1 MNFDDYMKRI
11 QYISN
16 ILEKNKYAEDI
27 LNSKELDIKKD
38 FQYICLSSASNYNL
52 VNEIIVRLAQNGNED
67 IVKENIKCISMSMWK
82 DIFDKNEAIKK
93 IFIENYTTIFE
104 NTSII
109 TTRELER
116 FLNDTDTYN
125 LMYNMLDLIIK
136 KLCTY
141 DRASLIS
148 ILKTK
153 SNGIVKIKEN
163 LPIFFQK
170 GEYDIT
176 TTYSKILHELDKI
189 PEISKAEI
197 LKACNNS
204 LVDMLNRETAVD
216 NETNKL
222 LSWIYD
228 AFEEANM
235 SNEEKNII
243 KQNIDTAIMS
253 NIDHILDKSNY
264 DKNTIK
270 ILKQFDCA
278 KEKIEKNKNHFI
290 EKQNKN
296 NEEKTYYFNIQDN
309 KEKIKEVNIDYQ
321 KIDKIIDEVKQDLN
335 EKQQATIISE
345 QPKQENNEVKDDKI
359 IDFATIKENTKI
371 IDNSEITNQLTD
383 EAIQNLINDN
393 IIETDQII
401 DKILNK
407 KIEQNENNNDV
418 IQTIKQNEINDI
430 TQENNQNEND
440 NVIEIVKQSKID
452 NVAQTIEQNEES
464 NQIQS
469 TMQNQIVNEAQ
480 CVEQKEIDSGIQSKS
495 QSEVNNII
503 KYANEDEQCDEI
515 KYADETENSYSKM
528 ENKIEQQ
535 GEDSNSLENIEFA
548 NEDVVQNQS
557 ENTQLTMQNQIVNE
571 AQCVEQKE
579 IDSGIQSKS
588 QSEVNNI
595 IKYANEDEQCDE
607 IKYADETENSYSKME
622 NKIEQQGEDSNSL
635 ENIEFANE
643 DVVQNQS
650 ENTQL
655 ITQKN
660 NDVDYIQLSEI
671 DEEEH
676 ISVFKRL
683 WMKVTKLFKLKSE
696 NENNIN

>member
-93 IFIENYTTIFE
+93 FFIENYTTIFE

-228 AFEEANM
+228 AYEEANM

-335 EKQQATIISE
+335 EKQQTTIISE

-383 EAIQNLINDN
+383 EAMQNLINDN

-418 IQTIKQNEINDI
+418 IQTIKQNE
-430 TQENNQNEND
+430 ND
-440 NVIEIVKQSKID
+440 NVIEIVEQSKID

-469 TMQNQIVNEAQ
+469 TMQNQIVNEAQCVEQKEIDSGIQSKSQSEVNNIIKYANEDEQRVEQKEIDSGIQSKSQSEVNNIIKYANEDKQ

-548 NEDVVQNQS
+548 NEDVVQNQ
-557 ENTQLTMQNQIVNE
+557 
-571 AQCVEQKE
+571 C
-579 IDSGIQSKS
+579 
-588 QSEVNNI
+588 
-595 IKYANEDEQCDE
+595 
-607 IKYADETENSYSKME
+607 
-622 NKIEQQGEDSNSL
+622 
-635 ENIEFANE
+635 
-643 DVVQNQS
+643 

>member
-228 AFEEANM
+228 AYEEANM

-335 EKQQATIISE
+335 EKQQTTIISE

-383 EAIQNLINDN
+383 EAMQNLINDN

-430 TQENNQNEND
+430 AQENNQNEND

-503 KYANEDEQCDEI
+503 KYANED
-515 KYADETENSYSKM
+515 K
-528 ENKIEQQ
+528 
-535 GEDSNSLENIEFA
+535 
-548 NEDVVQNQS
+548 
-557 ENTQLTMQNQIVNE
+557 
-571 AQCVEQKE
+571 QCVEQKE

-607 IKYADETENSYSKME
+607 IKYADETENGYSKMG

-643 DVVQNQS
+643 DVVQNQC

>member
-93 IFIENYTTIFE
+93 FFIENYTTIFE

-335 EKQQATIISE
+335 EKQQTTIISE

-383 EAIQNLINDN
+383 EAMQNLINDN

-418 IQTIKQNEINDI
+418 IQTIKQNE
-430 TQENNQNEND
+430 ND
-440 NVIEIVKQSKID
+440 NVIEIVEQSKID

-469 TMQNQIVNEAQ
+469 
-480 CVEQKEIDSGIQSKS
+480 
-495 QSEVNNII
+495 
-503 KYANEDEQCDEI
+503 
-515 KYADETENSYSKM
+515 
-528 ENKIEQQ
+528 
-535 GEDSNSLENIEFA
+535 
-548 NEDVVQNQS
+548 
-557 ENTQLTMQNQIVNE
+557 TMQNQIVNE

>member
-93 IFIENYTTIFE
+93 FFIENYTTIFE

-228 AFEEANM
+228 AYEEANM

-335 EKQQATIISE
+335 EKQQTTIISE

-383 EAIQNLINDN
+383 EAMQNLINDN

-430 TQENNQNEND
+430 AQENNQNEND
-440 NVIEIVKQSKID
+440 NVIEIVEQSKID

-503 KYANEDEQCDEI
+503 KYANEDEQR
-515 KYADETENSYSKM
+515 
-528 ENKIEQQ
+528 
-535 GEDSNSLENIEFA
+535 
-548 NEDVVQNQS
+548 
-557 ENTQLTMQNQIVNE
+557 
-571 AQCVEQKE
+571 VEQKE

-588 QSEVNNI
+588 QSEVNN
-595 IKYANEDEQCDE
+595 
-607 IKYADETENSYSKME
+607 T
-622 NKIEQQGEDSNSL
+622 
-635 ENIEFANE
+635 
-643 DVVQNQS
+643 
-650 ENTQL
+650 
-655 ITQKN
+655 
-660 NDVDYIQLSEI
+660 
-671 DEEEH
+671 
-676 ISVFKRL
+676 
-683 WMKVTKLFKLKSE
+683 
-696 NENNIN
+696 

>member
-228 AFEEANM
+228 AFEEANV

-371 IDNSEITNQLTD
+371 IDNSESTNQLTD
-383 EAIQNLINDN
+383 EAMQNLINDN

-430 TQENNQNEND
+430 AQENNQNEND
-440 NVIEIVKQSKID
+440 NVIEIVEQSKID

-548 NEDVVQNQS
+548 NEDIVQNQS

-622 NKIEQQGEDSNSL
+622 NKIEQQGENSNSL

>member
-371 IDNSEITNQLTD
+371 IDNSESTNQLTD
-383 EAIQNLINDN
+383 EAMQNLINDN

-430 TQENNQNEND
+430 AQENNQNEND
-440 NVIEIVKQSKID
+440 NVIEIVEQSKID